1 MEIVFYFSWM
11 EFSFCHRVNLL
22 FTTHWKTFWGKIVIY
37 APLTSWSQFD
47 RQRPLFLRSKHYV
60 KMTGHS
66 QVGYPTLFLHLF
78 FLLFLPFNEQ
88 DFVFRSSQSSIF
100 FLFFLRFC
108 RLPSWASVIAVWTI
122 FFPFVNREILG
133 RSWRVNGGKIT

>member
-47 RQRPLFLRSKHYV
+47 RQRPLFLRSKHHV

-66 QVGYPTLFLHLF
+66 QVGHPTLFLHLF
-78 FLLFLPFNEQ
+78 FIIFISPIQWAGCCFPFFSIIN
-88 DFVFRSSQSSIF
+88 FYSIF
-100 FLFFLRFC
+100 SSFLQVTLLSFC
-108 RLPSWASVIAVWTI
+108 NCSLNH
-122 FFPFVNREILG
+122 FFPFC
-133 RSWRVNGGKIT
+133 